1 MLPPSSSAADASE
14 VRPSAALPEA
24 DRHDRAASWA
34 TVPGTSGRPSIL
46 VLNRSYWPDAEATGQ
61 LLTELCEDLSETFD
75 VTVIAGQPNQNPQG
89 AQFKR
94 WGAERHQGVTIRR
107 VPHLKLGKRSLVAR
121 ALNMITY
128 LAWAAGL
135 ATFGSRPDVVIVE
148 TDPFLLP
155 LLGRCLKWRHRCKLV
170 VYLQDI
176 YPDIAIAMGKVREG
190 WLTRFLRRRLVAA
203 YRAADRVIVLGAD
216 MRAVLSDAGVPADRI
231 TCLPNWVDT
240 RRIYPVKTGNEFR
253 LREQLDGQFVVMYS
267 GNIGLC
273 QNLDEVLA
281 AAERLRIRRDVQ
293 FVMVGDGA
301 SRARLEQSSRER
313 QLSNVR
319 FLPYQPLAT
328 LAHSLSAANLH
339 LVPLDARV
347 TGRVVPSKLYGIL
360 AAGTPALVVADEWSE
375 ASRVVRDAAAGRVVP
390 PGNPERLAEMIAW
403 CADHRSELEVMGR
416 RGRRLAEQEYDRKTT
431 TGRFAKLLNNVLAGN
446 PAGDLDATWIRDIG
460 ALRRKN
466 RVSRLSRSVF
476 PHSRESFL
484 KGKRILVTGGPGFLS
499 RSVCRSLRRFEPTEI
514 VVPRRAKCDLRK
526 RGQIRSLIFDA
537 DPQVIVHLATVGDCV
552 GPDSLHP
559 DQQKA
564 LVGPQLMEEA
574 RLAGVGKFVA
584 VGSLDPQRK
593 DEALDQQPALNVVT
607 LLPVELYGPRDDF
620 DPESSRMIPA
630 LIRKAVEARDAGR
643 DHITVSGSGSTSQE
657 FLFVRDAA
665 KAIALAAEHY
675 DNPEPVDL
683 CSGQKITNC
692 ELAEIICELCGF
704 VGEIR
709 WDGTE
714 PDGLPRP
721 CVETKTAERE
731 FGFTAS
737 TALRDGLIE
746 TIAWYERH
754 RDGRKSSSLSD
765 VDSRRIQ

>member
-1 MLPPSSSAADASE
+1 
-14 VRPSAALPEA
+14 
-24 DRHDRAASWA
+24 
-34 TVPGTSGRPSIL
+34 
-46 VLNRSYWPDAEATGQ
+46 
-61 LLTELCEDLSETFD
+61 LCEDLSETFD

-107 VPHLKLGKRSLVAR
+107 VPHLKLGKRSLLAR
-121 ALNMITY
+121 ALNMLTY

-135 ATFGSRPDVVIVE
+135 ATFGARTDVVIVE

-155 LLGRCLKWRHRCKLV
+155 LLGRCLKWRHRCKLI

-176 YPDIAIAMGKVREG
+176 YPDIAVAMGKVREG
-190 WLTRFLRRRLVAA
+190 WFTRFLRRRLVAA
-203 YRAADRVIVLGAD
+203 YRAADRVIVLGSD
-216 MRAVLSDAGVPADRI
+216 MRAVLCDAGVPADRI

-240 RRIYPVKTGNEFR
+240 RRIYPIKTGNEFR

-267 GNIGLC
+267 GNMGIC

-328 LAHSLSAANLH
+328 LAHSLSAADLH

-360 AAGTPALVVADEWSE
+360 AAGAPALVVADERSE
-375 ASRVVRDAAAGRVVP
+375 ASRVIREAAAGRVVA
-390 PGNPERLAEMIAW
+390 PGNPQQLAEVIAW
-403 CADHRSELEVMGR
+403 CADHRRELDVMGR
-416 RGRRLAEQEYDRKTT
+416 RGRRLAEREYDRKTA

-446 PAGDLDATWIRDIG
+446 PSDEWDATQTRDMG
-460 ALRRKN
+460 ALRRKK
-466 RVSRLSRSVF
+466 RVSRLSRPVL
-476 PHSRESFL
+476 PRSRASFL
-484 KGKRILVTGGPGFLS
+484 KGKRILVTGGAGFLS
-499 RSVCRSLRRFEPTEI
+499 RSVCRSLRRFERAEI
-514 VVPRRAKCDLRK
+514 VVSRRAKCDLQK
-526 RGQIRSLIFDA
+526 TGQIRSLIFDA
-537 DPQVIVHLATVGDCV
+537 DPQVIVHLATE
-552 GPDSLHP
+552 DSLHP
-559 DQQKA
+559 DRYSQENA
-564 LVGPQLMEEA
+564 LVGLQLMEEA
-574 RLAGVGKFVA
+574 RLAGVEKFVS
-584 VGSLDPQRK
+584 VGVFCSSAGRGDVSLG
-593 DEALDQQPALNVVT
+593 DEDRHWKVVT

-620 DPESSRMIPA
+620 DSESNRMIPA
-630 LIRKAVEARDAGR
+630 LIRRAIEARDTGR
-643 DHITVSGSGSTSQE
+643 DHISVRGSGSTSHE

-665 KAIALAAEHY
+665 KAIALAAERY
-675 DNPEPVDL
+675 DNSEPVDL
-683 CSGQKITNC
+683 GSGHKITTC

-704 VGEIR
+704 AGEIR
-709 WDGTE
+709 WAGTE
-714 PDGLPRP
+714 PDSPPRT
-721 CVETKTAERE
+721 CVDTKTAERQ
-731 FGFTAS
+731 FGFRAS

-754 RDGRKSSSLSD
+754 RDGRKSKSLSD
-765 VDSRRIQ
+765 TDSRQTH